1 MTRSW
6 GSSYKSILVA
16 SRRGW
21 MLAVGA
27 MLCTGFA
34 QADQTT
40 RFEIDEFRVEGNT
53 VLPVRDV
60 EAAVYDFLGPG
71 RTPDDV
77 EKARTAL
84 EDLYQTRGYP
94 TVTVAIPRQA
104 AGGVIRMVVT
114 ERRVGRL
121 RVTNAQYF
129 EPDAIRKATPSL
141 APGTVPNI
149 KDVRRDMLALNRQP
163 DRSVTPDLRPG
174 REPNTMDVDLTVKDQ
189 LPLHGSLELNNRQ
202 TADTTPLRIVA
213 SLSYDNLWQRG
224 DSIGL
229 FFQVAPE
236 NTADALVY
244 SVSYTFHIPGTD
256 LSVLVSYLNSNSDV
270 ATIGGTNVVGKG
282 QILGARLLVPL
293 PGGDGFTQSIVAG
306 MDYKDFAQDLT
317 LSGFGNKVPITYYP
331 VTISYNA
338 EWVGEKSRSNL
349 IATAVMGTSG
359 IGSSL
364 ATFEQN
370 RANAAPSFFY
380 FRGSLAHT
388 HELPWGLQFWTHAQ
402 VQWTK
407 DPLVPNEQFAVG
419 GADTVRGYLE
429 AEALGD
435 NAAVLQSELRGPS
448 VAGTIGHGL
457 NELRVH
463 IFADL
468 GQAIIGQPPTGTRS
482 HFGLSSIGIG
492 VRARFANHASASVED
507 AFVLSDATTTRHGAN
522 TVLFRLQ
529 GDF

>member
-1 MTRSW
+1 
-6 GSSYKSILVA
+6 
-16 SRRGW
+16 
-21 MLAVGA
+21 
-27 MLCTGFA
+27 
-34 QADQTT
+34 
-40 RFEIDEFRVEGNT
+40 
-53 VLPVRDV
+53 
-60 EAAVYDFLGPG
+60 
-71 RTPDDV
+71 
-77 EKARTAL
+77 
-84 EDLYQTRGYP
+84 
-94 TVTVAIPRQA
+94 
-104 AGGVIRMVVT
+104 
-114 ERRVGRL
+114 
-121 RVTNAQYF
+121 
-129 EPDAIRKATPSL
+129 
-141 APGTVPNI
+141 
-149 KDVRRDMLALNRQP
+149 
-163 DRSVTPDLRPG
+163 
-174 REPNTMDVDLTVKDQ
+174 
-189 LPLHGSLELNNRQ
+189 
-202 TADTTPLRIVA
+202 
-213 SLSYDNLWQRG
+213 
-224 DSIGL
+224 
-229 FFQVAPE
+229 
-236 NTADALVY
+236 
-244 SVSYTFHIPGTD
+244 
-256 LSVLVSYLNSNSDV
+256 
-270 ATIGGTNVVGKG
+270 VVGKG